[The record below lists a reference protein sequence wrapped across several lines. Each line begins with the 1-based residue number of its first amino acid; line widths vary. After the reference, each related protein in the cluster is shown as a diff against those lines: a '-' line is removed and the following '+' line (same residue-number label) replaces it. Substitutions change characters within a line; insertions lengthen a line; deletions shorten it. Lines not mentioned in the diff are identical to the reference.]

1 MQHQTLLSLL
11 FGLTLSL
18 SAQFSYAELS
28 EAEFMNVFQQ
38 SISNN
43 NPDALEKLVRDNPE
57 QSKNVNK
64 KLRNIP
70 SNTPHAAQ
78 LQQLGEML
86 WEVSASILAEKA
98 KKNGNLPTPAELQD
112 AIKMQKGK

>member
-1 MQHQTLLSLL
+1 MQIILTTLL
-11 FGLTLSL
+11 GLSL
-18 SAQFSYAELS
+18 SLAAQSSYAELS
-28 EAEFMNVFQQ
+28 ETEFMNVFQQ
-38 SISNN
+38 SISNKD
-43 NPDALEKLVRDNPE
+43 PDALEKLVRDNPE

-70 SNTPHAAQ
+70 SNTPHAAK
-78 LQQLGEML
+78 LQQLGQML

-98 KKNGNLPTPAELQD
+98 KKNGTLPTPAELQD